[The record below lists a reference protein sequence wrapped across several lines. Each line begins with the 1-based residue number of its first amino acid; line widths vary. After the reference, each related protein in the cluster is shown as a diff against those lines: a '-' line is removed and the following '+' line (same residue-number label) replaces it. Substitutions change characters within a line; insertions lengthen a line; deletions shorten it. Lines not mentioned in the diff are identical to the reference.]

1 MVQRLQNAGFV
12 EIKNDIVDE
21 VSEEYNDELFGMLG
35 KSENQTMRKENFY
48 GVPCEIMIYAYY
60 LKYND
65 YFCLLKTA
73 PDMEKKK
80 LEDLLVSVSENDDY
94 AFRVFYDLYYRSV
107 FRFTYYFLRNKE
119 ACGEVVSNVFV
130 AVWKS
135 RVSLRRISNIDA
147 YLYVVARNESNRYL
161 RECQA
166 RHHCLSLEE
175 IPVSVLDLNSPPHD
189 GEAPDSHLIESE
201 LEELICRLVNDL
213 PERCRTVFLL
223 NRQERLSSR
232 EIAEILSL
240 SESTVRVQLK
250 IAVDRI
256 VAGVRKY
263 YPDLKLIPLLLVLFS
278 GRF

>member
-1 MVQRLQNAGFV
+1 
-12 EIKNDIVDE
+12 
-21 VSEEYNDELFGMLG
+21 
-35 KSENQTMRKENFY
+35 
-48 GVPCEIMIYAYY
+48 
-60 LKYND
+60 
-65 YFCLLKTA
+65 
-73 PDMEKKK
+73 MEKKKK

-166 RHHCLSLEE
+166 QRRCLSLED
-175 IPVSVLDLNSPPHD
+175 IPISVLDLNAPPHD
-189 GEAPDSHLIESE
+189 GEAPDSRLLESE
-201 LEELICRLVNDL
+201 VEELVRRLINYL

-223 NRQERLSSR
+223 NRQEGLSSR
-232 EIAEILSL
+232 EIARALSL
-240 SESTVRVQLK
+240 SESTVRVQIK

-256 VAGVRKY
+256 VTGIRKH
-263 YPDLKLIPLLLVLFS
+263 YPDLKLISLLMFLFS
-278 GRF
+278 SRF

>member
-1 MVQRLQNAGFV
+1 
-12 EIKNDIVDE
+12 
-21 VSEEYNDELFGMLG
+21 
-35 KSENQTMRKENFY
+35 
-48 GVPCEIMIYAYY
+48 
-60 LKYND
+60 
-65 YFCLLKTA
+65 
-73 PDMEKKK
+73 MEKKKK

-94 AFRVFYDLYYRSV
+94 AFRVFFDLYYRSV

-166 RHHCLSLEE
+166 QRRCLSLED
-175 IPVSVLDLNSPPHD
+175 IPISVLDLNSPPHD
-189 GEAPDSHLIESE
+189 GEAPDSRLLESE
-201 LEELICRLVNDL
+201 VEELVRRLINDL

-223 NRQERLSSR
+223 NRQEGLSSR
-232 EIAEILSL
+232 EIARALSL
-240 SESTVRVQLK
+240 SESTVRVQIK

-256 VAGVRKY
+256 VTGIRKH
-263 YPDLKLIPLLLVLFS
+263 YPDLKLISLLMFLFS
-278 GRF
+278 SRF

>member
-1 MVQRLQNAGFV
+1 M
-12 EIKNDIVDE
+12 
-21 VSEEYNDELFGMLG
+21 
-35 KSENQTMRKENFY
+35 
-48 GVPCEIMIYAYY
+48 
-60 LKYND
+60 
-65 YFCLLKTA
+65 
-73 PDMEKKK
+73 
-80 LEDLLVSVSENDDY
+80 LVSVSENDDY

-166 RHHCLSLEE
+166 QRRCLSLED
-175 IPVSVLDLNSPPHD
+175 IPISVLDLNSPPHD
-189 GEAPDSHLIESE
+189 GEAPDSRLLESE
-201 LEELICRLVNDL
+201 VEELVRRLINDL

-223 NRQERLSSR
+223 NRQEGLSSR
-232 EIAEILSL
+232 EIARALSL
-240 SESTVRVQLK
+240 SESTVRVQIK

-256 VAGVRKY
+256 VTGIRKH
-263 YPDLKLIPLLLVLFS
+263 YPDLKLISLLMFLFS
-278 GRF
+278 SRF

>member
-1 MVQRLQNAGFV
+1 
-12 EIKNDIVDE
+12 
-21 VSEEYNDELFGMLG
+21 
-35 KSENQTMRKENFY
+35 
-48 GVPCEIMIYAYY
+48 
-60 LKYND
+60 
-65 YFCLLKTA
+65 
-73 PDMEKKK
+73 MEKKKK

-166 RHHCLSLEE
+166 QRRCLSLED
-175 IPVSVLDLNSPPHD
+175 IPISVLDLNSPPHD
-189 GEAPDSHLIESE
+189 GEAPDSRLLESE
-201 LEELICRLVNDL
+201 VEELVRRLINDL

-223 NRQERLSSR
+223 NRQEGLSSR
-232 EIAEILSL
+232 EIARALSL
-240 SESTVRVQLK
+240 SESTVRIQIK

-256 VAGVRKY
+256 VTGIRKH
-263 YPDLKLIPLLLVLFS
+263 YPDLKLISLLMFLFS
-278 GRF
+278 SRF

>member
-1 MVQRLQNAGFV
+1 
-12 EIKNDIVDE
+12 
-21 VSEEYNDELFGMLG
+21 
-35 KSENQTMRKENFY
+35 
-48 GVPCEIMIYAYY
+48 
-60 LKYND
+60 
-65 YFCLLKTA
+65 
-73 PDMEKKK
+73 MEKKKK

-166 RHHCLSLEE
+166 QRRCLSLED
-175 IPVSVLDLNSPPHD
+175 IPISVLDLNSPPHD
-189 GEAPDSHLIESE
+189 GEAPDSRLLESE
-201 LEELICRLVNDL
+201 VEELVRRLINDL

-223 NRQERLSSR
+223 NRQEGLSSR
-232 EIAEILSL
+232 EIAEALSL
-240 SESTVRVQLK
+240 SESTVRVQIK

-256 VAGVRKY
+256 VAGIRTH
-263 YPDLKLIPLLLVLFS
+263 YPDLKLVSLLLFLFTA
-278 GRF
+278 RF

>member
-1 MVQRLQNAGFV
+1 MESLNTEDV
-12 EIKNDIVDE
+12 EK
-21 VSEEYNDELFGMLG
+21 
-35 KSENQTMRKENFY
+35 
-48 GVPCEIMIYAYY
+48 
-60 LKYND
+60 
-65 YFCLLKTA
+65 
-73 PDMEKKK
+73 KKK

-166 RHHCLSLEE
+166 QRRCLSLED
-175 IPVSVLDLNSPPHD
+175 IPISVLDLNSPPHD
-189 GEAPDSHLIESE
+189 GEAPDSRLLESE
-201 LEELICRLVNDL
+201 VEELVRRLINDL

-223 NRQERLSSR
+223 NRQEGLSSR
-232 EIAEILSL
+232 EIAEALSL
-240 SESTVRVQLK
+240 SESTVRVQIK

-256 VAGVRKY
+256 VTGIRKH
-263 YPDLKLIPLLLVLFS
+263 YPDLKLVSLLMFLFS
-278 GRF
+278 SRF

>member
-1 MVQRLQNAGFV
+1 M
-12 EIKNDIVDE
+12 K
-21 VSEEYNDELFGMLG
+21 
-35 KSENQTMRKENFY
+35 K
-48 GVPCEIMIYAYY
+48 
-60 LKYND
+60 
-65 YFCLLKTA
+65 
-73 PDMEKKK
+73 KKK

-166 RHHCLSLEE
+166 QRRCLSLED
-175 IPVSVLDLNSPPHD
+175 IPISVLDLNSPPHD
-189 GEAPDSHLIESE
+189 GEAPDSRLLESE
-201 LEELICRLVNDL
+201 VEELVRRLINDL

-223 NRQERLSSR
+223 NRQEGLSSR
-232 EIAEILSL
+232 EIARALSL
-240 SESTVRVQLK
+240 SESTVRVQIK

-256 VAGVRKY
+256 VTGIRKH
-263 YPDLKLIPLLLVLFS
+263 YPDLKLISLLMFLFS
-278 GRF
+278 SRF